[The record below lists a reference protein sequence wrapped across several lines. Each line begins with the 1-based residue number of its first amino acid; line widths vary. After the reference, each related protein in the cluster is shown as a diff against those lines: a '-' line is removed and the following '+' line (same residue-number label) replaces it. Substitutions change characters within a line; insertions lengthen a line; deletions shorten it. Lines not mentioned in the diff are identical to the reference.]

1 MVLTDI
7 PHGSAVSLWRTDL
20 RKERI
25 PDRNTIRDVIAVNMP
40 LLISGCPSELYTS
53 VEFRLHDGVLQ
64 HMGML
69 SE

>member
-1 MVLTDI
+1 MRDI
-7 PHGSAVSLWRTDL
+7 
-20 RKERI
+20 
-25 PDRNTIRDVIAVNMP
+25 IAVNMT

-64 HMGML
+64 HKGMV